1 VASFRCV
8 PTELRGRAFALYDV
22 LWNAA
27 RLVSLGLGGLLA
39 DALGIRAVYVLG
51 GLLLL
56 AAGAVGWSGGGSAAL
71 AAGRGVARVGAR
83 YNKGMNVT
91 LLYFDGC
98 PNWRAVDSRLARL
111 ADEFGFALTRRRVET
126 PEEAEAEGFR
136 GSPTVLVDGLDPFAD
151 GDEPVG
157 LSCRVYQ
164 TPSGQAGAP
173 TVEQLREALR

>member
-56 AAGAVGWSGGGSAAL
+56 AAGAVGWSVGGRPPWLLVVALRGSA
-71 AAGRGVARVGAR
+71 RD
-83 YNKGMNVT
+83 T
-91 LLYFDGC
+91 T
-98 PNWRAVDSRLARL
+98 RA
-111 ADEFGFALTRRRVET
+111 
-126 PEEAEAEGFR
+126 
-136 GSPTVLVDGLDPFAD
+136 
-151 GDEPVG
+151 
-157 LSCRVYQ
+157 
-164 TPSGQAGAP
+164 
-173 TVEQLREALR
+173 